1 MSVLSFACD
10 DMDVSGSSGGML
22 LLAYDDTHPAGC
34 FGMALAMAVMLCAG
48 RLHVGGR

>member
-1 MSVLSFACD
+1 
-10 DMDVSGSSGGML
+10 ML

-34 FGMALAMAVMLCAG
+34 SGMALAMAVMLCAG